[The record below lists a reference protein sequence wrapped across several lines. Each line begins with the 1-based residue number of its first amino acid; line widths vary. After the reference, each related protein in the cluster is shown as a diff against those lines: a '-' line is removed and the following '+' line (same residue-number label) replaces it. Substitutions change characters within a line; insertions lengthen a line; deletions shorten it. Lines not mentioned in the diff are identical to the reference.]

1 MPEGKN
7 SKKGAMIALFLAVF
21 AMVVG
26 GVAIAHFG
34 ANSRTEQVEVKPPVV
49 SPDAVVSDNVVT
61 ASDEDEAVAE
71 EPKPYTRID
80 AGNLVLFKQK
90 SADAP
95 LEEVIDA
102 FQEGTGII
110 IAKCYSV
117 DACLKARLIMEPL
130 AQDEVVQEAI
140 YTVIIEAFDVN
151 QQQKSANPGIAYMFA
166 IRGCGIGMGAQE
178 FTSTGLLESATAWF
192 GSLEKDCKA
201 AQNPE

>member
-7 SKKGAMIALFLAVF
+7 SKRGAMIALFLAVF

-26 GVAIAHFG
+26 GVAIAHF
-34 ANSRTEQVEVKPPVV
+34 ADNSQTEQVEVKPPVV
-49 SPDAVVSDNVVT
+49 SPDALVSDNVAT

-102 FQEGTGII
+102 FEEGTGII

-117 DACLKARLIMEPL
+117 DACLKARLIIEPL
-130 AQDEVVQEAI
+130 AQDVVVQETI

-151 QQQKSANPGIAYMFA
+151 QPQKKSGPEISYMFA
-166 IRGCGIGMGAQE
+166 SRGCGIGMGAQE
-178 FTSTGLLESATAWF
+178 FTSTGLLEAALGWF
-192 GSLEKDCKA
+192 ESLEKDCKA
-201 AQNPE
+201 AQDSQ